1 MQDYRFDLE
10 LQIIRFHE
18 INSNSNTC
26 HCTAQFTP
34 SMLGNLHVWV
44 LQSWGELVRWLCVL
58 AERGYTT
65 WPPVHYFA
73 FFSKFQVSDFRANE
87 VQFTTSLYNPLL
99 QSGSPEFAVDW
110 KELHNRAENEPSLSL
125 KFHNHFAFNQEK
137 VLVSVGLLRDC
148 ETFNFA
154 KVRFQLYNTAWRWGW
169 PPLCLVPDQNQ
180 DVPTMTGVACR
191 LATAH
196 WHTRHALT
204 TTLTLVC
211 GNKTANWSI
220 AIQSGI
226 ISDCPGPGCPH
237 SALPCHTTIVMSTN
251 LHKHVASS

>member
-1 MQDYRFDLE
+1 MKLTP
-10 LQIIRFHE
+10 
-18 INSNSNTC
+18 NSNTC

-34 SMLGNLHVWV
+34 SNLHVWV

-137 VLVSVGLLRDC
+137 VLVWVFSVIVKLSTSRRYVSSSITQGGLPCAWSPTRTRMSPQWPGSRAASPPRTDTLATRWQQHWLWSAGTRLR
-148 ETFNFA
+148 TGA
-154 KVRFQLYNTAWRWGW
+154 LQYKVVLFQI
-169 PPLCLVPDQNQ
+169 VQDQ
-180 DVPTMTGVACR
+180 DVPTVHC
-191 LATAH
+191 LATPQLSCQQ
-196 WHTRHALT
+196 T
-204 TTLTLVC
+204 C
-211 GNKTANWSI
+211 
-220 AIQSGI
+220 
-226 ISDCPGPGCPH
+226 
-237 SALPCHTTIVMSTN
+237 TN
-251 LHKHVASS
+251 M

>member
-26 HCTAQFTP
+26 HCTAQVTP

-87 VQFTTSLYNPLL
+87 VQFTTSLYNLLL

-125 KFHNHFAFNQEK
+125 KFPNHFAFNQEK
-137 VLVSVGLLRDC
+137 VLVWVFSVIVKLSTSRRYVSSSITQRGGEGGLPCAWSTTRTRMSPQWPGSRAASPPRTDTLATRWQQHWLWSAGTKLR
-148 ETFNFA
+148 TGA
-154 KVRFQLYNTAWRWGW
+154 LQYKVVLFQI
-169 PPLCLVPDQNQ
+169 VQDQ
-180 DVPTMTGVACR
+180 DVPTVHC
-191 LATAH
+191 LATPQLSCQQH
-196 WHTRHALT
+196 
-204 TTLTLVC
+204 
-211 GNKTANWSI
+211 
-220 AIQSGI
+220 
-226 ISDCPGPGCPH
+226 
-237 SALPCHTTIVMSTN
+237 M
-251 LHKHVASS
+251 